1 MHSLHRTGGVYNCRE
16 DHIFMSH
23 INLQVVTRQGSL
35 TQSKSTKSST
45 WEKAL
50 SRVFSLISQKRDVL
64 QCSPTSA
71 AQLYYVVQAC
81 AAPTVSEESRYYGA
95 LKD

>member
-1 MHSLHRTGGVYNCRE
+1 
-16 DHIFMSH
+16 MSH
-23 INLQVVTRQGSL
+23 INLQVVTRQGSV
-35 TQSKSTKSST
+35 TQSKSSKSST

-71 AQLYYVVQAC
+71 AQLYYIAQAC
-81 AAPTVSEESRYYGA
+81 AAPTVSEESCYYGA

>member
-50 SRVFSLISQKRDVL
+50 SRVFSLISRKRDVL

-81 AAPTVSEESRYYGA
+81 AAPTVSEESCYYGA